1 MQNSN
6 VLVRVNIF
14 HFDSFLFVLNHG
26 PLISYQK
33 DWKCIALVYKL
44 VFVAAN
50 FDRLN
55 KNTMSLP
62 FLTKE
67 IKLFSSETLMKPMYK
82 DDSLH

>member
-1 MQNSN
+1 MQNTN

-26 PLISYQK
+26 PLISHQK
-33 DWKCIALVYKL
+33 DWICKALVYKL
-44 VFVAAN
+44 MFVAAN

-62 FLTKE
+62 FLTTE

-82 DDSLH
+82 DDTLH

>member
-1 MQNSN
+1 M
-6 VLVRVNIF
+6 
-14 HFDSFLFVLNHG
+14 
-26 PLISYQK
+26 
-33 DWKCIALVYKL
+33 
-44 VFVAAN
+44 FVAAN

-82 DDSLH
+82 DDILH